1 MNVNCI
7 ITGATDGIGKQT
19 AIELSK
25 LDYNLILVGRSEE
38 KCNSILQEIKSI
50 QKKASIKFF
59 IADLSLMS
67 NINKLANEIKQEYK
81 SIDIL
86 INNVGAYFSNYQKTS
101 ENLEKTFAL
110 NHLSYFALTKSL
122 IDMFNYK
129 TGSKVINVASAAHF
143 RAKLN
148 IDDIQMENKYK
159 GWTAYCNSKLMNI
172 LFTYEAYKRYKEKNI
187 TFNCLHPGFVNTNF
201 GDNNKGLGKNI
212 LSIGKKFI
220 ALNVE
225 NGAKTSVY
233 LASSNSVNHISGQ
246 YFDKLKVAKSSTI
259 SHSDYNQKKLWD
271 YSEEIIDKFL

>member
-1 MNVNCI
+1 MDVNCI

-25 LDYNLILVGRSEE
+25 LDYNLILVGRNKE
-38 KCNSILQEIKSI
+38 KCELINQEIKS
-50 QKKASIKFF
+50 KYNNASIKFF
-59 IADLSLMS
+59 YADLSLIS
-67 NINKLANEIKQEYK
+67 NVNNLANEIKKEYK

-86 INNVGAYFSNYQKTS
+86 INNVGAYFSNYKKTS
-101 ENLEKTFAL
+101 ENLERTFAL

-122 IDMFNYK
+122 IDIFNYK
-129 TGSKVINVASAAHF
+129 RGSKVINVASAAHF

-172 LFTYEAYKRYKEKNI
+172 LFTYEADKRYKEKNI

-212 LSIGKKFI
+212 LSIGKKLI
-220 ALNVE
+220 ALNVQ
-225 NGAKTSVY
+225 NGAKTSVH
-233 LASSNSVNHISGQ
+233 LASSDAVKNISGK
-246 YFDKLKVAKSSTI
+246 YFDKSKVAKSSKI
-259 SHSDYNQKKLWD
+259 SHSDYFQKKLWTH
-271 YSEEIIDKFL
+271 SKEIINDLL